1 MRARLRD
8 LLPARVRHRIRPLAR
23 RLGFTAA
30 ENSQVVGNPFLGGKL
45 FPQPGSGPHSAVV
58 RYASSRTPDPDA
70 LPVPPPELWI
80 GYAET
85 AEHYLNVGQRDIDAM
100 VNTVEGAGTGR
111 EELKTVLDFGCGA
124 GRMLRSFPR
133 REDSELW
140 GVDISSEHVTWCQE
154 HLTPMNFATVT
165 TAPHLPFADGYFD
178 FVYCTSVFTHIS
190 DLADAWLLELRRI
203 VRSGGHIYLTI
214 QDHHSLELIMGP
226 WRSAGGNLGPM
237 VSALSDLEQSESTRF
252 RQFTYLSFGI
262 DPNSYVFYDVEHL
275 TERWAR
281 LFKVKAVV
289 PEAHDFQTAILLQ
302 V

>member
-8 LLPARVRHRIRPLAR
+8 LLSALAR
-23 RLGFTAA
+23 RLGFLAG
-30 ENSQVVGNPFLGGKL
+30 ENSRVVANPFLGGKL
-45 FPQPGSGPHSAVV
+45 FPLVRSGPHSAVV
-58 RYASSRTPDPDA
+58 RYAPPETPDSNA

-85 AEHYLNVGQRDIDAM
+85 TEHYLTVGQRDTDAM
-100 VNTVEGAGTGR
+100 VETVEGAGVGR
-111 EELKTVLDFGCGA
+111 EELSTVLDFGCGA
-124 GRMLRSFPR
+124 GRMLRFFPR

-140 GVDISSEHVTWCQE
+140 GLDISSEHIAWCQE
-154 HLTPMNFATVT
+154 HLAPMNFATVT

-178 FVYCTSVFTHIS
+178 FAYCSSVFTHIS

-214 QDHHSLELIMGP
+214 HDHHSLELLLGP
-226 WRSAGGNLGPM
+226 WRSAGGNLEPM
-237 VSALSDLEQSESTRF
+237 LNALSDLEREESVRS
-252 RQFTYLSFGI
+252 QKFTYFSCGI
-262 DPNSYVFYDVEHL
+262 DPNSFVFYDVDHL
-275 TERWAR
+275 TDRWAR